1 MYKPRSSLE
10 ITRDLVARVVA
21 RTSLT
26 DLSET
31 STLGVLLRSV
41 GEQIAEADVRLA
53 QIRDA
58 FTLAGASGVDL
69 DERAE
74 EIGITRLVATSA
86 SGSVVVSRTDS
97 SAALTIPKGS
107 VFGRGDGDTTYAT
120 TAAVIMPTGALDATL
135 AIVASTRG
143 TLGNAPPRAINT
155 IIDAPSALVSVVQGV
170 AIANAADAESDLA
183 LKARATGALNSLARA
198 QPVALEYT
206 ARTFSASDGTRAST
220 ATLYEL
226 PTQAGRCELLID
238 DGSGIADNPPTRSGE
253 AVSLTLN
260 AVVGQLIGIESPVV
274 SGVRVRAN
282 NTVLVE
288 GRDYSVSRSRGVVT
302 LVESSVSVG
311 DAIVVDTY
319 DVYTGLVAELQ
330 SEINGD
336 PADIT
341 SGHRAAGVVVRVLPA
356 PVQRVSLDVL
366 FVAQSGATIQTL
378 KSQVESAVVAFLS
391 SLGAGVPAYRASLIA
406 TVMSVDGVQNAK
418 ILTSGTSSEISDI
431 YPNSARGVIRAGTIR
446 AVTSTTTG
454 A

>member
-1 MYKPRSSLE
+1 MYTPRSSAE

-26 DLSET
+26 DLAET

-41 GEQIAEADVRLA
+41 AEQIAEADVRLA

-58 FTLAGASGVDL
+58 FTLDGASGVDL

-74 EIGITRLVATSA
+74 EIGVARLGATSA

-97 SAALTIPKGS
+97 SAALTIPAGS
-107 VFGRGDGDTTYAT
+107 IFGRGDTETTYAT
-120 TAAVIMPTGALDATL
+120 TAAAVMSIGTTSATL
-135 AIVASTRG
+135 SIVALVRG
-143 TLGNAPPRAINT
+143 ARGNAPPRAIDT
-155 IIDAPSALVSVVQGV
+155 IIEAPSALVSVVQGV
-170 AIANAADAESDLA
+170 ALENAHDIESDSA
-183 LKARATGALNSLARA
+183 LRVRATGALNSLARA

-260 AVVGQLIGIESPVV
+260 AVAGQVIGIESPVV
-274 SGVRVRAN
+274 SDVRVRVN
-282 NTVLVE
+282 GVVLIE
-288 GRDYSVSRSRGVVT
+288 GRDYSISRSRGVVT

-311 DAIVVDTY
+311 DAVVVDSY

-366 FVAQSGATIQTL
+366 IVARSGATVQTL
-378 KSQVESAVVAFLS
+378 KARVESAVVAFLS
-391 SLGAGVPAYRASLIA
+391 SLAAGAPAYRATLIS
-406 TVMSVDGVQNAK
+406 TVMSVDEVVNAT
-418 ILTSGTSSEISDI
+418 ILTSGTSTEISDI

-446 AVTSTTTG
+446 AVTSLTTG

>member
-1 MYKPRSSLE
+1 MYEPRSSLE

-21 RTSLT
+21 RTPLT
-26 DLSET
+26 DLAET

-41 GEQIAEADVRLA
+41 AEQIAEADVRLA
-53 QIRDA
+53 KIRDA
-58 FTLAGASGVDL
+58 FTLQGASGVDL

-74 EIGITRLVATSA
+74 EIGLTRLGATSA

-97 SAALTIPKGS
+97 SAALTIPSGS
-107 VFGRGDGDTTYAT
+107 VFGRGDTATTYAT
-120 TAAVIMPTGALDATL
+120 TSPVVMPIGSLDATL
-135 AIVASTRG
+135 PIVANTRG
-143 TLGNAPPRAINT
+143 TRGNAPPRAINT
-155 IIDAPSALVSVVQGV
+155 IISAPAALVSVVQGV
-170 AIANAADAESDLA
+170 ALSNALDEESDAA
-183 LKARATGALNSLARA
+183 LRVRATGALNSLARA

-220 ATLYEL
+220 ATLYEP

-253 AVSLTLN
+253 AVSVKLN
-260 AVVGQLIGIESPVV
+260 AVVGQIVGIESPVV
-274 SGVRVRAN
+274 SNVRVRAN
-282 NTVLVE
+282 SNVLVE
-288 GRDYSVSRSRGVVT
+288 GRDYYVSRSRGVVT

-311 DAIVVDTY
+311 DTVTVDTY

-366 FVAQSGATIQTL
+366 IVARSATIQTL
-378 KSQVESAVVAFLS
+378 KAQVESAVVAFLS
-391 SLGAGVPAYRASLIA
+391 SLAAGAPAYRATLIS
-406 TVMSVDGVQNAK
+406 TVMSVEGVVNAT

-431 YPNSARGVIRAGTIR
+431 YPNSARGVIRAGVIR
-446 AVTSTTTG
+446 AVTSITTG

>member
-1 MYKPRSSLE
+1 MYEPRSSLE

-21 RTSLT
+21 RTPLT
-26 DLSET
+26 DLAET

-41 GEQIAEADVRLA
+41 AEQIAEADVRLA
-53 QIRDA
+53 KIRDA
-58 FTLAGASGVDL
+58 FTLKGASGVDL

-74 EIGITRLVATSA
+74 EIGLTRLGATSA

-97 SAALTIPKGS
+97 SAALTIPSGS
-107 VFGRGDGDTTYAT
+107 VFGRGDTATTYAT
-120 TAAVIMPTGALDATL
+120 TSPVVMPIGSLDATL
-135 AIVASTRG
+135 PIVANTRG
-143 TLGNAPPRAINT
+143 TRGNAPPRAINT
-155 IIDAPSALVSVVQGV
+155 IISAPAALVSVVQGV
-170 AIANAADAESDLA
+170 ALSNALDEESDAA
-183 LKARATGALNSLARA
+183 LRVRATGALNSLARA

-220 ATLYEL
+220 ATLYEP

-253 AVSLTLN
+253 AVSVKLN
-260 AVVGQLIGIESPVV
+260 AVVGQIVGIESPVV
-274 SGVRVRAN
+274 SNVRVRAN
-282 NTVLVE
+282 SNVLVE
-288 GRDYSVSRSRGVVT
+288 GRDYYVSRSRGVVT

-311 DAIVVDTY
+311 DTVTVDTY

-366 FVAQSGATIQTL
+366 IVARSATIQTL
-378 KSQVESAVVAFLS
+378 KAQVESAVVAFLS
-391 SLGAGVPAYRASLIA
+391 SLAAGAPAYRATLIS
-406 TVMSVDGVQNAK
+406 TVMSVEGVVNAT

-431 YPNSARGVIRAGTIR
+431 YPNSARGVIRAGVIR
-446 AVTSTTTG
+446 AVTSITTG